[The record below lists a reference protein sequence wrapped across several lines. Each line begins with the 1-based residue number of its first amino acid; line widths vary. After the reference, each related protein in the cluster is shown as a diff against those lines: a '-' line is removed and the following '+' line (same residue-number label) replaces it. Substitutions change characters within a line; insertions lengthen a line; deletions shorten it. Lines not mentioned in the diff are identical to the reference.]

1 MDKGQIIN
9 KLSIRLRRR
18 SGKTGKLLGITETQ
32 GRILEFILVESR
44 EHPLYQKDIEAE
56 FGLRPS
62 TATELLK
69 NLEDQK
75 LIRRVSSESD
85 GRYKIIQFTEAAEQ
99 IQNVL
104 QQEIRKTEELLIRG
118 VSGRELEQFMQIA
131 ERMLKNL
138 EEEEGEEKYGG
149 R

>member
-9 KLSIRLRRR
+9 KLSIRLRHR

-44 EHPLYQKDIEAE
+44 ERPLHQKDIEAE

-69 NLEDQK
+69 KLEDQK

-85 GRYKIIQFTEAAEQ
+85 GRYKIIRFTKAAEQ